1 MLSLEALGHAYLGV
15 CPRGARDMMPT
26 MTAPSEARTLGLAT
40 QIEGD
45 VRVPASKSIAQRGLA
60 CALMASGETRI
71 SGLPT
76 GQDVLHALRCA
87 RAGGARFPSN
97 GRMDDLLATALIP
110 RLGRG
115 ALVGA
120 PLGARERAREW
131 AAFTVGESGT
141 SARLFTAIGALARP
155 EGSGS
160 EIQPSGSLVGRT
172 SPALFAA
179 LRSAGVGVE
188 HAGTDGGWPVLLTA
202 AEPPARIE
210 LEEPGSSQEVS
221 ALLMALAAHP
231 GRRDVH
237 VVGKIPSR
245 GYVDVTMDVLEKF
258 GAVVTAEKFQSDG
271 HGGSG
276 EHFTVRGPL
285 TAPNA
290 DFHVERDAS
299 SAAVALAAGV
309 LSTGKLTTVTGV
321 GTGSRQPDAAFP
333 FLMERFGCDG
343 SLSNDKALSLQGP
356 PAHGASIDCS
366 EVPDLA
372 PVFAAVGA
380 FVARGG
386 DATTL
391 TGLGTLPGKESSRIE
406 VLSKGLMA
414 LGYDISFDDESLTI
428 RGRTSE
434 AQLPVRLDPHGDHR
448 MAFAFALMSL
458 FEPMAL
464 VNQPECVGKSWP
476 SFWRDL
482 GGPSA

>member
-1 MLSLEALGHAYLGV
+1 
-15 CPRGARDMMPT
+15 
-26 MTAPSEARTLGLAT
+26 MTAPGEARTLGPGAR
-40 QIEGD
+40 IEGE
-45 VRVPASKSIAQRGLA
+45 VRVPASKSIAQRALA

-87 RAGGARFPSN
+87 RAGGARFPSD
-97 GRMDDLLATALIP
+97 GRPDDLLATALIP

-131 AAFTVGESGT
+131 AAFPVGESGT
-141 SARLFTAIGALARP
+141 AARLFTAIAALARP

-172 SPALFAA
+172 SPAFFGA
-179 LRSAGVGVE
+179 LRAAGAGVE
-188 HAGTDGGWPVLLTA
+188 HAGVDGGWPVLLTA
-202 AEPPARIE
+202 AAPPARIE
-210 LEEPGSSQEVS
+210 LEAPGSSQEVS

-237 VVGKIPSR
+237 VVGRIPSR
-245 GYVDVTMDVLEKF
+245 GYVDVTMDVLERF
-258 GAVVTAEKFQSDG
+258 GAFVAAETFQGDG
-271 HGGSG
+271 HGGGG

-309 LSTGKLTTVTGV
+309 LSTGRITTVWGI

-333 FLMERFGCDG
+333 ALMERFGCDG
-343 SLSNDKALSLQGP
+343 SLSTEESLSLRGHP
-356 PAHGASIDCS
+356 TRGATIDCS

-380 FVARGG
+380 FVARSGET
-386 DATTL
+386 TTL
-391 TGLGTLPGKESSRIE
+391 SGLGTLPGKESSRIQ
-406 VLSKGLMA
+406 VLAEGLLA
-414 LGYDISFDDESLTI
+414 LGYDVVFDDASLSI
-428 RGRTSE
+428 RGRAAK
-434 AQLPVRLDPHGDHR
+434 AQAPILLNPHGDHR

-464 VNQPECVGKSWP
+464 VDQPECVRKSWP

-482 GGPSA
+482 SAPSA